1 MRNQLAT
8 DSFWN
13 SLPPLL
19 SFFALPVSLYLSSSS
34 SLIVKVLFFF
44 GISRKDRPSLISQ
57 LWAKAGMAKPSAQSD
72 GKEIFV
78 EARKIKKEYF
88 FSKFKHRK
96 RDKTTTVQKTAWARH
111 YHHYYHPL
119 SPHGP
124 PYASVLTLSPSQMSF
139 FNSFL
144 LIFFISLPLFVF
156 FSLDSPD
163 ITRWFSGDWVWE
175 RVKKERDKKNCWH
188 NTHPGW
194 VIRIE
199 TIFLPVK
206 INKGKKRHI

>member
-1 MRNQLAT
+1 MYPLPPHQTRQQEKTSTNVECAT
-8 DSFWN
+8 NLRPILSEN

-88 FSKFKHRK
+88 FFRNLSTEKEIRQRQYKKLLGHA
-96 RDKTTTVQKTAWARH
+96 TTTIIAT
-111 YHHYYHPL
+111 L
-119 SPHGP
+119 SRP
-124 PYASVLTLSPSQMSF
+124 PYMHLY
-139 FNSFL
+139 
-144 LIFFISLPLFVF
+144 
-156 FSLDSPD
+156 
-163 ITRWFSGDWVWE
+163 
-175 RVKKERDKKNCWH
+175 
-188 NTHPGW
+188 
-194 VIRIE
+194 
-199 TIFLPVK
+199 
-206 INKGKKRHI
+206 